1 MDATRNILLK
11 LVRSALW
18 GVPISD
24 LPSDV
29 DWNKVCL
36 LAKQQT
42 LLGLVADAVQKLPQD
57 RKPEEKIIRHLQAW
71 CMKNVQAH
79 YLITSRLAKSVEI
92 LRSEGIEPVLFKG
105 HGLALNY
112 PDPLSRA
119 CGDIDLYVG
128 RDRYESAVNVCVE
141 KFGVDPDASESSKHY
156 HFDYQ
161 GVTLE
166 LHRIAENLPGP
177 AENRRYQD
185 WTVESLEQS
194 ELRHVEVDGVK
205 VCLPPAHFDAIYVMN
220 HAWHHFV
227 TGGVG
232 LRQVC
237 DWTMHIHKF
246 HKELDVNRLDSDLK
260 AFGLL
265 RVWKYLACIAIEYLG
280 LPEEECPLY
289 SREYSDE
296 AKRVLEVIWNEGNF
310 GKHSEIRKVPRP
322 KGYAAGKLYSFR
334 NNTIRYFS
342 IFSIYPSYMLKAW
355 IVWALSGV
363 YYYFKGLGK

>member
-24 LPSDV
+24 LPSDI

-42 LLGLVADAVQKLPQD
+42 LLGLVADAVQKLPHDQ
-57 RKPEEKIIRHLQAW
+57 KPEEKIIRKLQAW

-92 LRSEGIEPVLFKG
+92 LRSEGVEPVLFKG

-112 PDPLSRA
+112 PDPLSRS

-128 RDRYESAVNVCVE
+128 RDRYEKTVKVCIE
-141 KFGVDPDASESSKHY
+141 NFGSDPDASESSKHY

-161 GVTLE
+161 GVILE

-177 AENRRYQD
+177 AENRRYQA
-185 WTVESLEQS
+185 WTVKNLEQS

-237 DWTMHIHKF
+237 DWTMHIHRF
-246 HKELDVNRLDSDLK
+246 HKELDISRIESDLSS
-260 AFGLL
+260 FGLL
-265 RVWKYLACIAIEYLG
+265 RVWKYLACIAVEYLG

-289 SREYSDE
+289 SREYSKD
-296 AKRVLEVIWNEGNF
+296 ARKVLKVIWEEGNF
-310 GKHSEIRKVPRP
+310 GRHSERSRKVRP
-322 KGYAAGKLYSFR
+322 KGYVMGKLFTFKNASM
-334 NNTIRYFS
+334 RYVA
-342 IFSIYPSYMLKAW
+342 ILNVYPSNVIKSW
-355 IVWALSGV
+355 LSFIFNGV
-363 YYYFKGLGK
+363 YNFFKVMDK